1 MEKLRKLLVTAGGLI
16 YLLFGIFHNTF
27 WIYFSK
33 VQNVDP
39 AFVKITQMLNLGC
52 MVFFCALGFVFLRY
66 RREILTTSLGN
77 ALLITS
83 AVFFV
88 LRLGAEFFLSPCAIG
103 LVVTLVFVAVIYL
116 LPVLI
121 KHQKNIL

>member
-1 MEKLRKLLVTAGGLI
+1 MEKLRKLLVTAGGVI

-33 VQNVDP
+33 VQHIDP
-39 AFVKITQMLNLGC
+39 TFVKITKMLNLGC
-52 MVFFCALGFVFLRY
+52 MVFFCSLGFVFLRY

-77 ALLITS
+77 ALLILS

-88 LRLGAEFFLSPCAIG
+88 VRLAAEFFLPPCAFG
-103 LVVTLVFVAVIYL
+103 LVITLAFVAAIYL

-121 KHQKNIL
+121 KH